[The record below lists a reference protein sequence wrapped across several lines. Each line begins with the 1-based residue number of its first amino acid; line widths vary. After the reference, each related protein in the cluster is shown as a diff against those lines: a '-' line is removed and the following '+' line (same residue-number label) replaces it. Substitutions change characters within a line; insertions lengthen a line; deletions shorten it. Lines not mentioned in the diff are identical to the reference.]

1 MPRLKLLL
9 EYQFSHPPPCERE
22 SLLCGAKGM
31 RMKFPLIV
39 SVTVGN
45 LLGKVLFGQIS
56 IPDKA
61 WPSACA
67 GKQ

>member
-1 MPRLKLLL
+1 M
-9 EYQFSHPPPCERE
+9 
-22 SLLCGAKGM
+22 CGTKGM
-31 RMKFPLIV
+31 RMKFPPAV

-56 IPDKA
+56 IPDKTR
-61 WPSACA
+61 PSACA

>member
-1 MPRLKLLL
+1 M
-9 EYQFSHPPPCERE
+9 
-22 SLLCGAKGM
+22 CGTKGM
-31 RMKFPLIV
+31 RTKFPPAV

-56 IPDKA
+56 IPDKTR
-61 WPSACA
+61 PSACA